1 LSGFPGE
8 GKTAA
13 IYCTLFYTIPNSP
26 YLLSRLTLCT
36 LISKTT
42 LLPLPLTVGGAR
54 TSTAERRKIMHKWK
68 LILLISLLFLV
79 SGCTALTAQRVPLS
93 LERPQECQA
102 LLSALDESVEQAGV
116 RDAASYQVP
125 GFPYLR
131 TNRFLSRLKDST
143 SSEQEKMHWVGW
155 MQKLDLESRKKEV
168 CNLPKESAG
177 GLLSGQGPEKL
188 YERVKLCS
196 DELLRHDTARA
207 NFYETLIPLLNVPDE
222 YSFTMRAIGFY
233 PLMAIPVAIVTD
245 SSRENILSWYHTDLE
260 NLPVDGRLTAF
271 IPAESSSPAQ
281 NEIQA
286 IMDASRATPLGVP
299 VLDEMSGKKLVERFA
314 PVFIQDVAAA
324 YDQLGRI
331 VWGGNCPDV
340 DPSRPTVYYY
350 FSNAFFKGK
359 PVLQIN
365 YVIWYSARAG
375 KRAPRIEQGHLD
387 GLTLRVSLD
396 EAGKPFM
403 VDLVNDCGCYH
414 LFAPDRDRVERTI
427 TKPFMFDPFIPQWL
441 PHVAEGERLG
451 VRLNSGWH
459 QVQRLITAKDFPD
472 PIPYE
477 LVPYDILEILRHEDG
492 RTESIFDSGGIA
504 KCAERIERFIL
515 FSMGIPMI
523 GSMRQ
528 RGHHAIEL
536 IGRAHFDDPDL
547 FDRSFV
553 FR

>member
-1 LSGFPGE
+1 MSGLPDG
-8 GKTAA
+8 GKTATN
-13 IYCTLFYTIPNSP
+13 YCTLSHTIPDSP
-26 YLLSRLTLCT
+26 YLLPRLTLCT
-36 LISKTT
+36 LISKAT
-42 LLPLPLTVGGAR
+42 LLPPPVNR
-54 TSTAERRKIMHKWK
+54 WRSQNINRIEKNDMHKWK
-68 LILLISLLFLV
+68 LIFFLSLLFPV
-79 SGCTALTAQRVPLS
+79 VGCTAFRAQRVPVS

-102 LLSALDESVEQAGV
+102 FLSALDESVEQAGV
-116 RDAASYQVP
+116 RDAASFQVP

-131 TNRFLSRLKDST
+131 TNRFLSRLKDNIY
-143 SSEQEKMHWVGW
+143 SEQEIMQWVGW
-155 MQKLDLESRKKEV
+155 MQKLDLESREKEV
-168 CNLPKESAG
+168 RNLPEDSAV
-177 GLLSGQGPEKL
+177 GLLSVQGPKQL
-188 YERVKLCS
+188 YEKVKSCS
-196 DELLRHDTARA
+196 HELFQHDTSRSD
-207 NFYETLIPLLNVPDE
+207 FYETLIPLLNVPDE
-222 YSFTMRAIGFY
+222 YSFMMRALGFY

-271 IPAESSSPAQ
+271 IPTESTLLSESD
-281 NEIQA
+281 IQA
-286 IMDASRATPLGVP
+286 IMDASTATSLGVP
-299 VLDEMSGKKLVERFA
+299 VLDEMSEKKLVEHFA
-314 PVFIQDVAAA
+314 PVFIQDLAAA
-324 YDQLGRI
+324 YDQVGRI
-331 VWGGNCPDV
+331 VWGGDCPGV

-375 KRAPRIEQGHLD
+375 ERAPRIEWGHLD

-396 EAGKPFM
+396 EMGKPFM
-403 VDLVNDCGCYH
+403 VDVVNDCGCYH
-414 LFAPDRDRVERTI
+414 LFAPNRDRLAQTI
-427 TKPFMFDPFIPQWL
+427 TKPFMFDPFVPQWL
-441 PHVAEGERLG
+441 PDVATSQRLG

-459 QVQRLITAKDFPD
+459 QVQRLIAAEDFPD

-477 LVPYDILEILRHEDG
+477 LVPYDILEKLRHEDG

-553 FR
+553 FK